1 MINNTAFV
9 SQQIGGQTL
18 RSILFETPV
27 VNGNHIAEGDVIS
40 PCSRLDIKIAGT

>member
-18 RSILFETPV
+18 RSIVSCLKRQ
-27 VNGNHIAEGDVIS
+27 S
-40 PCSRLDIKIAGT
+40 